1 MNAFALPGA
10 FFGGEYR
17 FFILV
22 DMMHQTDE
30 AVLIGLIIDRVEPR
44 QTYALGSVMVQ
55 CLVSLLAVC
64 STQRFITGA
73 LTPASRCYGT
83 PS

>member
-30 AVLIGLIIDRVEPR
+30 AVFIGLIIDRVEPR
-44 QTYALGSVMVQ
+44 QTYALGSVMVAMFGF
-55 CLVSLLAVC
+55 VIGGMFHTAFHNRR
-64 STQRFITGA
+64 TYTG
-73 LTPASRCYGT
+73 L
-83 PS
+83 